1 MRDAVIVSLD
11 ARLDEAVLLDVRWTL
26 SGAPGDGKA
35 AFLAGHIPGAR
46 FLDFAGVLT
55 GPTDDP
61 TLGRHPLPSAD
72 QLARGLGALGVDG
85 SRQIVVY
92 DEPGSFAASRAWWV
106 LTWAGLDVRV
116 LDGGITAWVASGR
129 PIETGEPDAA
139 TPAALAL
146 SVGHLAT
153 ISADEAATWPGTLID
168 ARASERYLGQVEPI
182 DPVAG
187 HIPAAV
193 NRPVS
198 GFWTADGYLP
208 DDAALH
214 ARLGELRDPIAVYC
228 GSGVSA
234 TQIVLALAALGRP
247 AAMYAPSWSGWCAD
261 AARPVAGG
269 TEP

>member
-1 MRDAVIVSLD
+1 MRDEVIVSLD
-11 ARLDEAVLLDVRWTL
+11 ATPADAVLLDVRWTL
-26 SGAPGDGKA
+26 AGAPGDGKA

-72 QLARGLGALGVDG
+72 QLAAGLGALGIDG
-85 SRQIVVY
+85 ERPIVVY
-92 DEPGSFAASRAWWV
+92 DAPGSFAAGRAWWV

-129 PIETGEPDAA
+129 PLEVGEPDAA
-139 TPAALAL
+139 APVALTL
-146 SVGHLAT
+146 SVGHLPT
-153 ISADEAATWPGTLID
+153 VTADEVAAWPGTLID
-168 ARASERYLGQVEPI
+168 ARASERYSGQVEPI

-187 HIPAAV
+187 HIPGAV
-193 NRPVS
+193 NCPVN

-208 DDAALH
+208 DDATLR
-214 ARLGELRDPIAVYC
+214 ARLGELCEPVAVYC

-234 TQIVLALAALGRP
+234 TQILLALAALGRP

-261 AARPVAGG
+261 PTRPVAR
-269 TEP
+269 